1 MTTTV
6 VVPPASL
13 PVTIAEAK
21 RHAGIDPDLVVDG
34 LDAFVE
40 HLIRAATGKL
50 EAMVDRALVS
60 QTLETT
66 YWGSIGDRWC
76 TAGCTGDGDGACDGS
91 WRLPR
96 ADVLSI
102 VSVGYL
108 DRSGVAQVID
118 PSLYRA
124 ALGAPGR
131 LLRPVG
137 VSWPAG
143 ESLTVRYVAGYGG
156 PEAVPDVAKLIVN
169 MLVAHWYGRREPIVT
184 GTIVATLPL
193 SVESLAD
200 SLRWGSYP

>member
-1 MTTTV
+1 MRTV
-6 VVPPASL
+6 VIVPPASL
-13 PVTIAEAK
+13 PVTVAEAK
-21 RHAGIDPDLVVDG
+21 RHAGIDPDLAVDG
-34 LDAFVE
+34 LDAYVE

-66 YWGSIGDRWC
+66 YRGSIGDRWYSAEY
-76 TAGCTGDGDGACDGS
+76 TAVGGGVCDGS

-131 LLRPVG
+131 LLRPAG
-137 VSWPAG
+137 ITWPAG
-143 ESLTVRYVAGYGG
+143 DSLAIRYVAGYGG

-169 MLVAHWYGRREPIVT
+169 ILVATWYGRRE
-184 GTIVATLPL
+184 ATAASQVYDVPK
-193 SVESLAD
+193 SVDCLAD
-200 SLRWGSYP
+200 ALRWGGYP